1 MQSGAGRRRA
11 RRRRFPKAMSELIDV
26 APGQI
31 LSELIDVAP
40 DEIHKVLKIKSNA
53 GLRAVVQYMRLT
65 RGLKEIVDGH
75 SAHVKY
81 ADCYFDAYQLVLWG
95 RGEDVRA
102 LVVDLLTKL
111 SRARVEDFYYER
123 CQEFE
128 NVIMYCERTYAVK
141 HSLKPIKLIAK
152 QLYDRPVAARWRKVR
167 LCALWHR
174 RIHEWLLL
182 YSHAKFEPGG
192 SGAAAAQAEFHALAA

>member
-1 MQSGAGRRRA
+1 MFGFTDVGPDGL
-11 RRRRFPKAMSELIDV
+11 RFIEVSPN
-26 APGQI
+26 G
-31 LSELIDVAP
+31 
-40 DEIHKVLKIKSNA
+40 IHKVRHLESNQ
-53 GLRAVVQYMRLT
+53 GLRAVVQYSRLT
-65 RGLKEIVDGH
+65 RGLQEIVDGH

-81 ADCYFDAYQLVLWG
+81 ADCYFDAYQLVLGG

-128 NVIMYCERTYAVK
+128 NIIMYCERTYAVK
-141 HSLKPIKLIAK
+141 HSLKPIKIIAR

-174 RIHEWLLL
+174 RFREWFLL
-182 YSHAKFEPGG
+182 YEHARFVPDGP
-192 SGAAAAQAEFHALAA
+192 GAAAAQEEFYALSS

>member
-1 MQSGAGRRRA
+1 MLRC
-11 RRRRFPKAMSELIDV
+11 IDV
-26 APGQI
+26 SPN
-31 LSELIDVAP
+31 
-40 DEIHKVLKIKSNA
+40 EIHN
-53 GLRAVVQYMRLT
+53 AVVQYSRLQ

-75 SAHVKY
+75 STHVKY

-95 RGEDVRA
+95 RGDDVRA

-111 SRARVEDFYYER
+111 SCARVEDFYYER

-128 NVIMYCERTYAVK
+128 NIIMYCERTYAVK
-141 HSLKPIKLIAK
+141 HSLKPIKLIAR

-174 RIHEWLLL
+174 RFREWYQL
-182 YSHAKFEPGG
+182 YAHARFVPGG
-192 SGAAAAQAEFHALAA
+192 PGAVAAQAEFGALAVA